1 MPVFD
6 FLLVVK
12 DVALFRVLQVEE
24 LHPLA
29 QVRKAQLVRLQP
41 HGTLRVELLKTLN
54 LGSSLGHFPVRLGR
68 SQLTLGYCLLELRD
82 VALSGPSAACWYSL
96 SFAHSARSRSRS
108 ACTRSATSLA
118 GSTSLSSALA

>member
-82 VALSGPSAACWYSL
+82 VALSGPQCRLLVLPFLRPLGALEIQELLHAL
-96 SFAHSARSRSRS
+96 RDVAR
-108 ACTRSATSLA
+108 
-118 GSTSLSSALA
+118 GEHVVV